1 MKMPFSLLVFALL
14 LFSFRNPISRNNYQ
28 SCSPGDTTIH
38 HVLDGKTSEWPV
50 QKFETD
56 VSFEIKYAVDN
67 DQQDLYVAL
76 IIPNSRTQMRIMR
89 QGMQLYIDTKGK
101 KKEGKGIEFPVKRA
115 RTEESNFNNFRGQ
128 QNEQSNRQD
137 NSEER
142 KANTKAM
149 RATLAINLVAMKVFG
164 FSNNEPGEQ
173 GLQMEGSANIAFAWD
188 STDAMSIEYKIP
200 ISLLGDISALQQK
213 ELSVGL
219 KLNGIQMRTN
229 NSSRRQERK
238 QGRVALEN
246 EEAEEMVKAVMV
258 PAIHPLSRTFKIC

>member
-1 MKMPFSLLVFALL
+1 M
-14 LFSFRNPISRNNYQ
+14 N
-28 SCSPGDTTIH
+28 
-38 HVLDGKTSEWPV
+38 
-50 QKFETD
+50 
-56 VSFEIKYAVDN
+56 
-67 DQQDLYVAL
+67 
-76 IIPNSRTQMRIMR
+76 
-89 QGMQLYIDTKGK
+89 
-101 KKEGKGIEFPVKRA
+101 FPLRA

-149 RATLAINLVAMKVFG
+149 RATLAINLVATKVFG

-200 ISLLGDISALQQK
+200 ISLLGNISALQQK